1 MVDNEMKPF
10 GYLRKFT
17 LGPKGDKSAKSPFDD
32 SKGTFSMIF
41 KVPVI
46 TFDLKM
52 TLKIM
57 IEILGI
63 RNFLLETNSVGNH
76 INACWFSK
84 II

>member
-17 LGPKGDKSAKSPFDD
+17 LGPKGSRSAKSPCYG
-32 SKGTFSMIF
+32 SKSTFSMIF

-52 TLKIM
+52 TDDNDDAHISTWVFFFFFIM
-57 IEILGI
+57 
-63 RNFLLETNSVGNH
+63 
-76 INACWFSK
+76 
-84 II
+84 